1 MKFATEIHVYI
12 LSLLLLSS
20 TGQME
25 CAAVPAQDSVFTVL
39 CSPLPVPHCAAVTTS
54 KLPPGPPPFPLNGEQ
69 LEQWAALPNNLT
81 PKQLGYVKLLVV
93 TYEEARKLEVETQQ
107 QAECPKWYEL
117 RFPRLTASSFG
128 NICSKMAKPRAKPE
142 LVARDLLQPKPPSS
156 FTDRMFKWGRENENI
171 AVQVY
176 RSIPQRSHVVLFEC
190 GIFISPEDP
199 YLAAT
204 PDRVC
209 YDATETIPWGII
221 EVKCP
226 YNARD
231 MTAAEAAKKIKNF
244 MSTLKEDGTLALK
257 VTHEYYYQVQGQ
269 MALTGAK
276 WCDFII
282 YTKKGVSVQRICF
295 DEQFWKAQVRL
306 LSSFFLSYFL
316 PKFIELKECPQR

>member
-69 LEQWAALPNNLT
+69 LEQWVALPNNLT

-209 YDATETIPWGII
+209 YMMLQKQYPGELLKSNAPTMQET
-221 EVKCP
+221 
-226 YNARD
+226 
-231 MTAAEAAKKIKNF
+231 
-244 MSTLKEDGTLALK
+244 
-257 VTHEYYYQVQGQ
+257 
-269 MALTGAK
+269 
-276 WCDFII
+276 
-282 YTKKGVSVQRICF
+282 
-295 DEQFWKAQVRL
+295 
-306 LSSFFLSYFL
+306 
-316 PKFIELKECPQR
+316 